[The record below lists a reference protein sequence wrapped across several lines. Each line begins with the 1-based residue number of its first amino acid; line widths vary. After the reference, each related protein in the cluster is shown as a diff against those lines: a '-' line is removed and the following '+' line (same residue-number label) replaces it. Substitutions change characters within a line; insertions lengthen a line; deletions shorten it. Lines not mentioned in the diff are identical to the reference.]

1 MGLVKIA
8 QYPDRMAA
16 DLARLHLASEGIES
30 VVFDGGMASL
40 GLGMMT
46 PARLMIATEDVDDA
60 RRVLGGA
67 ETDGDPG
74 GDTGGDWAGGRP

>member
-1 MGLVKIA
+1 MGLVRIA

-16 DLARLHLASEGIES
+16 DLARLQLASVGIES

-46 PARLMIATEDVDDA
+46 PARLMVAAEDADDA
-60 RRVLGGA
+60 RDLLGSA
-67 ETDGDPG
+67 ETDAD
-74 GDTGGDWAGGRP
+74 A

>member
-16 DLARLHLASEGIES
+16 DLARLRLASQGIES
-30 VVFDGGMASL
+30 VIFEGGMASL

-46 PARLMIATEDVDDA
+46 PARLMIAREDIDDA
-60 RRVLGGA
+60 RDILGYV
-67 ETDGDPG
+67 ETDEDDDG
-74 GDTGGDWAGGRP
+74 AAI